1 MLLVRSRDPLMRYA
15 IDKVTWVSE
24 KNAVK
29 ALRTL
34 VEIGWVLQL
43 PIKPVKYRL
52 NKDNDTVKPP

>member
-1 MLLVRSRDPLMRYA
+1 MRYA